1 MSKKRKM
8 SSSSENEE
16 QRTSSTEQP
25 EFNDEVISPSETKK
39 KKPIPGVLYLSRI
52 PNKMN
57 VTIIRSY
64 FDQYGE
70 TKRIYLQLS
79 SKFLFFFN
87 SNLIFFLKKMKI
99 KINEN
104 VLRSTAKVGLNLNLN
119 VMQN

>member
-16 QRTSSTEQP
+16 QPTSSTEQP
-25 EFNDEVISPSETKK
+25 ESNDEIISPSETKK

-64 FDQYGE
+64 FDQYGQ